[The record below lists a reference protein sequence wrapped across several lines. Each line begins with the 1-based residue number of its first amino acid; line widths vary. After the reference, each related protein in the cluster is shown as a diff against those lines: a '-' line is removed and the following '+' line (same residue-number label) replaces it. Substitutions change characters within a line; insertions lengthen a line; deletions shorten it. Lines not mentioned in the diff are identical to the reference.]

1 MTSLWSTR
9 VRALASVEAFARRQ
23 QPVTTGRDHEHKA
36 AQRCLARM
44 ETSEDAFWVLVSVII
59 VCLVVRI
66 VRSVDVVA
74 SGTRGEGSA
83 PTRAKFA

>member
-1 MTSLWSTR
+1 
-9 VRALASVEAFARRQ
+9 
-23 QPVTTGRDHEHKA
+23 
-36 AQRCLARM
+36 M